1 MRCCCI
7 DGFCKASSTSRTL
20 LRVRRNQDS
29 NRISGIHRASVLFI
43 EMLGD
48 LQAPRRTLSRT
59 PRITHV
65 GTPDMSTQGQTPPAL
80 GSGRWFDLPI
90 ISMKIHDTTK
100 LPKWAQDRIHE
111 LEARVERAEKTI
123 PWTNPGMEWFT
134 LFSPASRELPR
145 SRFTLFTCSEH
156 GTHPVC
162 YIGAHDSVFVGRGRS
177 NNPVRHEGAQPRSCL

>member
-65 GTPDMSTQGQTPPAL
+65 GTPDMSTTNKT
-80 GSGRWFDLPI
+80 S
-90 ISMKIHDTTK
+90 
-100 LPKWAQDRIHE
+100 
-111 LEARVERAEKTI
+111 ARVGCGRLVRPRTRGELRDRLKAGESCEVAAHVAEMTAIVLSGWLKFDRFNVDQSPNAGWVI
-123 PWTNPGMEWFT
+123 
-134 LFSPASRELPR
+134 FSPNAADDRR
-145 SRFTLFTCSEH
+145 R
-156 GTHPVC
+156 
-162 YIGAHDSVFVGRGRS
+162 AHDS
-177 NNPVRHEGAQPRSCL
+177 AQPNGA